1 MTRFVKLPQKM
12 PLYFLNKSILF
23 SAQGPNN
30 DSLKNKNAYLA
41 QIYSRWPLPKQ
52 NKNFILF
59 LLQKKSLKNNILI
72 RRKNK

>member
-41 QIYSRWPLPKQ
+41 QICSRWPLPKQ
-52 NKNFILF
+52 K
-59 LLQKKSLKNNILI
+59 QKFHSFFVTKKIP
-72 RRKNK
+72 KK